1 MKMSELVGK
10 YIEVRDRRAQL
21 EAEFNMKA
29 ARLDEIMS
37 KIESKLLQV
46 FDQAG
51 MDSVKTE
58 FGTAYT
64 TTKTTA
70 SVGDRDAFMEY
81 VRTNDEWPLL
91 QVRVSKTGVE
101 QYKAAHETLPPGIN
115 WREERVVNI
124 RRSA

>member
-10 YIEVRDRRAQL
+10 YIEARERKAQL
-21 EAEFNMKA
+21 KAEFDMKTA
-29 ARLDEIMS
+29 KLDEVMN
-37 KIESKLLQV
+37 KIEAKLMQV
-46 FDQAG
+46 FEQTG

-64 TTKTTA
+64 TTRTTA
-70 SVGDRDAFMEY
+70 SVADRDAFMEY
-81 VRTNDEWPLL
+81 IRTNDEWPLL
-91 QVRVSKTGVE
+91 EIRASKSAVE
-101 QYKAAHETLPPGIN
+101 QYKAAHEALPPGIN